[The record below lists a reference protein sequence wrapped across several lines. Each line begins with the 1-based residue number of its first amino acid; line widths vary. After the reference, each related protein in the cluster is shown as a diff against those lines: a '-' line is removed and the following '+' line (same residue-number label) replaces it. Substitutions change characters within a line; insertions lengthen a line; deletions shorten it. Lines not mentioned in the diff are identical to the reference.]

1 MSEVVLFSTIE
12 SGDKLIAVATLNRP
26 AALNSLDLQMAELLN
41 KQLKAWEVDDQ
52 VVVVILDSAGD
63 KAFCAGGDITSVY
76 QGMLENK
83 TGEPLDNQYAVDF
96 FKTEYELDYYLHNYK
111 KPVIVWGRGIVM
123 GGGIGLLSGAS
134 HRVVSDDVRLAMP
147 EVTIGLFPDVG
158 GSWLLPRLNGHSG
171 RFLAATG
178 AIVGSDDALFTGL
191 ADYAM
196 PSESWELFI
205 KELSTQA
212 WPSYPCKRRTRIE
225 RDDLVHDVL
234 SQFARIAP
242 TAAGPIQKNF
252 DLINEICAIRDYK
265 RVYREIEK
273 LAEHEDQWLSRAA
286 TTMLRGSPF
295 AVALGLTLQDYTK
308 NMSLKEVFEL
318 EYIVAL
324 HCSSDGMF
332 QEGVRALLIDKDR
345 NPQWRYQAIEDV
357 DINTVYEYFEAPWAA
372 DADSPLRLDYS
383 KEF

>member
-12 SGDKLIAVATLNRP
+12 SGDQRIAVATLNRP
-26 AALNSLDLQMAELLN
+26 KALNSLDLQMAEMLYQ
-41 KQLKAWEVDDQ
+41 QLKVWEDDDQ
-52 VVVVILDSAGD
+52 VVAVILDSAGD

-96 FKTEYELDYYLHNYK
+96 FSTEYQLDYYLHNYK
-111 KPVIVWGRGIVM
+111 KPLIVWGRGIVM

-158 GSWLLPRLNGHSG
+158 GSWLLPRLSGNSG

-196 PSESWELFI
+196 ASDSWDAFVEKLAAQ
-205 KELSTQA
+205 T
-212 WPSYPCKRRTRIE
+212 WPTYPCKRRTRIE
-225 RDDLVHDVL
+225 RDDLVHNIL
-234 SQFARIAP
+234 CQFARIAP
-242 TAAGPIQKNF
+242 KAAGPIQQNI
-252 DLINEICAIRDYK
+252 DLINEVCAVADYK
-265 RVYREIEK
+265 RVYRAIEK
-273 LAEHEDQWLSRAA
+273 LADHEDQWLSRAA

-295 AVALGLTLQDYTK
+295 AVALGLTLQDYSK
-308 NMSLKEVFEL
+308 NMSLKAVFEL

-324 HCSSDGMF
+324 HCSTDGMF

-345 NPQWRYQAIEDV
+345 NPQWRYQSIEEV
-357 DINTVYEYFEAPWAA
+357 DINTVYEYFEAPWAEGMS
-372 DADSPLRLDYS
+372 SPLQLA
-383 KEF
+383 

>member
-1 MSEVVLFSTIE
+1 MSDVVLFSTIE

-26 AALNSLDLQMAELLN
+26 KALNSLDLQMADMLN
-41 KQLKAWEVDDQ
+41 KQLKVWEEDEQ
-52 VVVVILDSAGD
+52 VVALILDAAGD

-76 QGMLENK
+76 QGMLENPS
-83 TGEPLDNQYAVDF
+83 GEPLGNQYAVDF
-96 FKTEYELDYYLHNYK
+96 FSTEYRLDYHLHSFK

-158 GSWLLPRLNGHSG
+158 GSWLLPRLNGDTG

-196 PSESWELFI
+196 ASDSWDAFI
-205 KELSTQA
+205 KELSAQT

-234 SQFARIAP
+234 RQFARIAP
-242 TAAGPIQKNF
+242 REEGPIQKNF
-252 DLINEICAIRDYK
+252 ALINEICAVRDYK
-265 RVYREIEK
+265 RVYRSIEK
-273 LAEHEDQWLSRAA
+273 LAEHQDKWLARAA

-295 AVALGLTLQDYTK
+295 AVALGLTLQDYTRH
-308 NMSLKEVFEL
+308 MSLKEVFEL

-332 QEGVRALLIDKDR
+332 QEGIRALLIDKDR
-345 NPQWRYQAIEDV
+345 NPQWRYQSIEEV
-357 DINTVYEYFEAPWAA
+357 DINKVYEYFEAPWAKG
-372 DADSPLRLDYS
+372 DATAFKLN
-383 KEF
+383 